1 MTRRLFLS
9 PHLDDAAL
17 SCGGLLAKLKSQ
29 RAAVEIINIFAGIP
43 DSKLPLSSF
52 AQYQHHQWGGASQ
65 AYHIRRAEDET
76 ALAYF
81 DLKPVHLD
89 FPDCIYRGEA
99 DQDDWYYISD
109 DDIFGSIHPA
119 EAGFPAQI
127 ARAIENEI
135 NHLNSSKP
143 QETLLYAPLAV
154 GHHVDHQLVFL
165 AAAQLARRGYP
176 LYLYE
181 DYPYAQRNPGDTSR
195 AVQSCAQSLSSPLKP
210 ALRFLSESDLSVK
223 IKAIAAYASQLQVL
237 FRGEEAMVRK
247 VRAFAVQVGKTK
259 LAERLWTAGTR

>member
-1 MTRRLFLS
+1 
-9 PHLDDAAL
+9 
-17 SCGGLLAKLKSQ
+17 
-29 RAAVEIINIFAGIP
+29 VEIITIFPGIP
-43 DSKLPLSSF
+43 DPKRPFFFF
-52 AQYQHHQWGGASQ
+52 AQSQPHQGGGASQ

-143 QETLLYAPLAV
+143 QETLLYAPPPLAIT
-154 GHHVDHQLVFL
+154 L
-165 AAAQLARRGYP
+165 
-176 LYLYE
+176 
-181 DYPYAQRNPGDTSR
+181 TT
-195 AVQSCAQSLSSPLKP
+195 SLSFWQRRSLLDAAIPFIFMKTTHTP
-210 ALRFLSESDLSVK
+210 NAIRATQAERYKAARKACRRRLSQRCAFCL
-223 IKAIAAYASQLQVL
+223 KAI
-237 FRGEEAMVRK
+237 
-247 VRAFAVQVGKTK
+247 
-259 LAERLWTAGTR
+259 